1 MDNNIN
7 FAAVKNNNLLS
18 DPTNTLNHSDSGF
31 KDENLIQLESV
42 DSTNN
47 YAMALLH
54 EGLTYD
60 GMAYLAHQQL
70 AGKGQRGKSWSGEQG
85 ENIYLS
91 LILTPKPLELFR
103 QFMLSAAVALG
114 GLDLLAA
121 HAGAECSIKW
131 PNDIYWRDRK
141 AAGILIENVT
151 KGNEWMHAVAGIGIN
166 VNQTS
171 FDPSLPNPVSL
182 RLITGDRYP
191 VVELARACCH
201 TIHRRIRQLKTDP
214 QQILFDYNQALYKNG
229 QIVKLKKDNI
239 VFESRIREVTGL
251 GQLITEDAV
260 ERHFSVGELQFIV

>member
-1 MDNNIN
+1 M
-7 FAAVKNNNLLS
+7 S
-18 DPTNTLNHSDSGF
+18 DPANTLNHSDSGF

-47 YAMALLH
+47 YAMARLH
-54 EGLTYD
+54 EGLAYD
-60 GMAYLAHQQL
+60 GMAYLAHHQQ
-70 AGKGQRGKSWSGEQG
+70 AGKGQRGKSWSGEGG

-91 LILTPKPLELFR
+91 LILTPKPLEIFR

-114 GLDLLAA
+114 GFDLLSKY
-121 HAGAECSIKW
+121 AGPECAIKW
-131 PNDIYWRDRK
+131 PNDLYWRDRK

-151 KGNEWMHAVAGIGIN
+151 KGNSWVHAVAGIGIN
-166 VNQTS
+166 VNQTV
-171 FDPSLPNPVSL
+171 FDPLLPNPVSL
-182 RLITGDRYP
+182 RLVTGDIYP
-191 VVELARACCH
+191 VVALALECCH
-201 TIHRRIRQLKTDP
+201 SIHRRVRQLKTDP
-214 QQILFDYNQALYKNG
+214 QQILSDYNQVLYKSG